1 MLSLL
6 QATKNAMLLLAN
18 SVIQFGDWFWKGI
31 YFLLLLFPIEYS
43 VLLLIYFFSISYN
56 AKILQILALD
66 PGEIL
71 ILTTVAFTQCL
82 LWS

>member
-1 MLSLL
+1 MDYS
-6 QATKNAMLLLAN
+6 MLLL
-18 SVIQFGDWFWKGI
+18 K
-31 YFLLLLFPIEYS
+31 
-43 VLLLIYFFSISYN
+43 YFFSISYN
-56 AKILQILALD
+56 AKIIQILALD